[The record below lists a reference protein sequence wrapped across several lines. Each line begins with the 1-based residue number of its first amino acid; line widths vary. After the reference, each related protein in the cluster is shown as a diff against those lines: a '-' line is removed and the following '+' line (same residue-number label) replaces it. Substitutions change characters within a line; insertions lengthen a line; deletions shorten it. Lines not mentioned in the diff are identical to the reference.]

1 MNIMV
6 KTTTRNIGIDVPMP
20 KKACEGDKHCP
31 FHGSKVLRGKQI
43 TGKVVRVNLGK
54 TALIELERRVYVP
67 KYERYQKRR
76 TRLWVHNPE
85 CVEVEVTDMVK
96 VMETRKI
103 SKTKNFVIIANLS
116 KEQ

>member
-1 MNIMV
+1 MV
-6 KTTTRNIGIDVPMP
+6 EKTTRNIGIDVPKP
-20 KKACEGDKHCP
+20 KNTCEGDKYCP
-31 FHGSKVLRGKQI
+31 FHGSNVLRGKQI
-43 TGKVVRVNLGK
+43 TGKVIRVNLGK
-54 TALIELERRVYVP
+54 TALIELERKVFVQ

-85 CVEVEVTDMVK
+85 CLGIKVDDIVK

-116 KEQ
+116 EE